1 MGTKRY
7 EFYSS
12 LNQKIIDAIIGS
24 LAFYLAYQVRFEWHV
39 PGASAYQLWLLLPAL
54 MLVRVLVSAVLGT
67 YRLIWRYI
75 GLDDAITVARN
86 LAAFSLGLLLVRLV
100 APEKLAILKVPLS
113 IIIVE
118 FMFTLAGMLSVRSLR
133 RLLSE
138 GLGKRVFTAEPPVR
152 VLLLGAGRA
161 GVVLSKEIAPHLD
174 VKLVGFLDD
183 DPRKHG
189 MVINGLR
196 VFGAVPLLESVIR
209 EQSVQEVIVCAP
221 KISRDVL
228 RRVWAIC
235 EQLSVDVRIIPT
247 LDEIRQGKVNIA
259 AFRHVATS
267 DLLGRESVTLGLSRS
282 DMEFYAGKRILV
294 TGAGGSIGSDLA
306 HQLCGVNPEQLIL
319 LDKDEN
325 GLNDTYLRIQ
335 AGAPGLDVHP
345 VVADIRFP
353 ERLRSIFSTFRPAI
367 VFHAAAHKHVHL
379 MELNP
384 AEAVLNNVAGTLNL
398 VEQSVAGTVSTFVM
412 ISTDKAVRPTSVMGA
427 TKRVCEMIVQA
438 NHRRGNSNFCC
449 VRFGNVLGSRG
460 SVVPIFREQIA
471 KGGPVTITHPEARRY
486 LMTIPEAVCLLIQ
499 AGTLSS
505 SGNTF
510 VLEMGEPVLIQSLA
524 QDLIELSGLRLGR
537 DIQIQVT
544 SLRNG
549 EKLDEILA
557 DNSTEKLLPTRFAKI
572 QMINSVRFNPAN
584 FSEKVKQLL
593 SAAHRGSRYE
603 IYELLSDLKIG
614 FQMPRFDG
622 IPESEDVDAA
632 GVDVPSLQ
640 PRTVAPW
647 RAVFPIS
654 GEKAS

>member
-54 MLVRVLVSAVLGT
+54 MLVRVLVSAALGT

-86 LAAFSLGLLLVRLV
+86 LAVFSLGLLLVRLV

-196 VFGAVPLLESVIR
+196 VFGAVPLLESVVR
-209 EQSVQEVIVCAP
+209 EHSVQEVIVCAP

-353 ERLRSIFSTFRPAI
+353 ERLRSIFSTFHPAI

-384 AEAVLNNVAGTLNL
+384 AEAVLNNVAGTVNL
-398 VEQSVAGTVSTFVM
+398 VEQSVAGKVSTFVM

-524 QDLIELSGLRLGR
+524 RDLIELSGLRLGR
-537 DIQIQVT
+537 DIQIQMT
-544 SLRNG
+544 ALRNG
-549 EKLDEILA
+549 EKLDEVLA
-557 DNSTEKLLPTRFAKI
+557 DDSTEELLPTRFAKI
-572 QMINSVRFNPAN
+572 RMINGMQFNSVN
-584 FSEKVKQLL
+584 FAEKVRALVR
-593 SAAHRGSRYE
+593 SAQRGSRQE
-603 IYELLSDLKIG
+603 IYQIFDELDIG
-614 FQMPRFDG
+614 FQMPTFK
-622 IPESEDVDAA
+622 DVLQNEGVAAA
-632 GVDVPSLQ
+632 GLD
-640 PRTVAPW
+640 VAPRQVGTVSPW
-647 RAVFPIS
+647 QAVFPIS
-654 GEKAS
+654 GQKAS